1 VALAPPKPL
10 ADGSVRKLLEDWL
23 AAHNKGNFAAYSA
36 LYADRFTGV
45 NRTGSSSRSFGRAAW
60 LDEQRNRLER
70 PMQAAA
76 RAVELA
82 VTPSTARLRF
92 ELVVGTGA
100 KEQITPKELVVVS
113 THSGPRIAREET
125 RAASP
130 ASVEVAKAPGLD
142 LVLADVDG
150 LLLTRAAEDAW
161 GTGPIEPT
169 GTLDMAAR
177 GVDEAQLP
185 PELRGWKG
193 RTVKTID
200 QVGMVCEARVTGFRL
215 RATVGPHENAWREWR
230 GDGTATVERA
240 KVAEQTWTLSGRDGR
255 VLLGLLD
262 PPCQGIFAIDA
273 KRPAPRAFAP
283 DAPAP
288 ELQAEAIAAFRDL
301 PAYREIQKRYE
312 SERTDAT
319 KPWHEATDHGF
330 AVWIFSPPARPASI
344 LVTARVGKGC
354 GDFSASLSAVF
365 QRSGGQKPSWTLL
378 GLPEM
383 GVPDLLT
390 PATAFDFDRDGKLEI
405 LSGPEGF
412 TRERA
417 IWLERK
423 GEIVRHVLASSP
435 YLDSPC

>member
-1 VALAPPKPL
+1 M
-10 ADGSVRKLLEDWL
+10 R
-23 AAHNKGNFAAYSA
+23 
-36 LYADRFTGV
+36 
-45 NRTGSSSRSFGRAAW
+45 
-60 LDEQRNRLER
+60 
-70 PMQAAA
+70 AAA

-82 VTPSTARLRF
+82 VTPSTARLHF
-92 ELVVGTGA
+92 ELAVVTGA
-100 KEQITPKELVVVS
+100 KEHATPKELVVVS
-113 THSGPRIAREET
+113 TPLGPRIAREET
-125 RAASP
+125 RAP
-130 ASVEVAKAPGLD
+130 TPTSVEVAKAPGLD

-193 RTVKTID
+193 RKVKTID
-200 QVGMVCEARVTGFRL
+200 QVGVVCEARVTGFRL
-215 RATVGPHENAWREWR
+215 RATLGPHENAWREWR
-230 GDGTATVERA
+230 GDGKATAERA
-240 KVAEQTWTLSGRDGR
+240 KIAEQTWTLSGRDGR
-255 VLLGLLD
+255 VVLGLLD

-273 KRPAPRAFAP
+273 QRPAPRAFAP
-283 DAPAP
+283 DAPVP

-312 SERTDAT
+312 SEHTNAT
-319 KPWHEATDHGF
+319 KPWHEAMDHGF
-330 AVWIFSPPARPASI
+330 AVWIFAPPARSPSI

-354 GDFSASLSAVF
+354 GEFSASLSAVF

-383 GVPDLLT
+383 AVPDLLT